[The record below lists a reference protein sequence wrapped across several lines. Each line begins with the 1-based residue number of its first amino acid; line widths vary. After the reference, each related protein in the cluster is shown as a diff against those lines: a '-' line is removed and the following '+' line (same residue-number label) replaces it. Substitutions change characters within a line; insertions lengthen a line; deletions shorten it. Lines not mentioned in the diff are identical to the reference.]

1 MALDP
6 VTAVVDL
13 FNGVGSKIIERIWPD
28 PAQAQAAK
36 LELAKMAESG
46 ELARM
51 ANESEVVK
59 AYMADTQSARDR
71 EAKIA
76 TSAEAPLINKV
87 IGPYLAI
94 GIIGS
99 AVILFICMIF
109 GVDESLG
116 TSQKEIMLYILG
128 VLSSLCTQVV
138 SYFFGSSRGDAAK
151 DQHLREIM
159 KNGH

>member
-1 MALDP
+1 MNPLLLGP
-6 VTAVVDL
+6 L
-13 FNGVGSKIIERIWPD
+13 FEIGKNLIDRLIPD
-28 PAQAQAAK
+28 PAAKAAAT
-36 LELAKMAESG
+36 LELAKLQESG

-51 ANESEVVK
+51 ANETKITE
-59 AYMADTQSARDR
+59 AFMADTQSARDR

-76 TSAEAPLINKV
+76 TSAEAPYINKV

-94 GIIGS
+94 SILGG

-109 GVDESLG
+109 GIDETVG
-116 TSQKEIMLYILG
+116 TAQKEIMLYILG
-128 VLSSLCTQVV
+128 VLSSLCTQVC

-159 KNGH
+159 KNGHG

>member
-1 MALDP
+1 MPLPLLAL
-6 VTAVVDL
+6 
-13 FNGVGSKIIERIWPD
+13 
-28 PAQAQAAK
+28 PALLEMGGKLIDRLIPNPEAKAAAT
-36 LELAKMAESG
+36 LELAKLQESG

-51 ANESEVVK
+51 ANETSLTE
-59 AYMADTQSARDR
+59 AFLADTASARDR
-71 EAKIA
+71 ETKIA
-76 TSAEAPLINKV
+76 TSDSAPTINKV

-159 KNGH
+159 KNGHGT